1 MGGAAKTVN
10 KRSDVIKFGD
20 QLLAD
25 HGAQWLDLRSD
36 LWGRE
41 ASCLGKAMVQRHQTP
56 LQFDETTVVVHQSP
70 PKNARKKNRTMEL
83 VSICQDSGLQLR
95 LFISRMLKPRC
106 SSMQFSN
113 GRFVLQRHFSSQ
125 DQHWEV
131 IQESWQCLRMFYLDP
146 GTILNQGR
154 VS

>member
-95 LFISRMLKPRC
+95 LFISRMLNPVAPACNSRMVDSFC
-106 SSMQFSN
+106 N
-113 GRFVLQRHFSSQ
+113 GTSQ
-125 DQHWEV
+125 AKTN
-131 IQESWQCLRMFYLDP
+131 I
-146 GTILNQGR
+146 GK
-154 VS
+154 